1 MEILIVNPIT
11 LENVPLQEWKQS
23 ENPQSAELIVIKTE
37 DKELYLSKC
46 ILPERYK
53 FDEAQKAAAEFCPVR
68 KPSQLGDFRNPT
80 RKEAI
85 DIYDARFAGLDEVI
99 ELLGGD
105 SISGRWYWT
114 SESDPDPEYSSYR
127 AFVYYGYYGTLS
139 YSNKYNTFTVR
150 PVSAFLNR

>member
-37 DKELYLSKC
+37 DKELYLLKR

-85 DIYDARFAGLDEVI
+85 DIYDARFAGLDEAI

-105 SISGRWYWT
+105 SISGHWYWT
-114 SESDPDPEYSSYR
+114 SESDPDPECSSYD
-127 AFVYYGYYGTLS
+127 AFISNGNLGILGSDSKYYT
-139 YSNKYNTFTVR
+139 NAVR